1 MGKRLLCSILLGL
14 LFLGLQA
21 GAHYPAELKLEG
33 STTVLPIAG
42 RAAEL
47 FQALYPEISV
57 TVKGGGSSV
66 GIAALINGTTDIA
79 NASREMKPAERAK
92 LPTAVEH
99 TIAKDGIA
107 IVVHPSNTI
116 EQLTLEQI
124 ADIYTD
130 SSIRNW
136 RQLGGPD
143 LPIVVVSRDTTS
155 GTYGS
160 FIELVIEHVKGK
172 GAQLRPDIIYVGSNA
187 EAVATV
193 EGAEGA
199 IGYIGLGYIRESVK
213 VLPVSKDG
221 GPFVLPTAQA
231 ILSGSYPISR
241 DLYMYTDGVPDQR
254 EPRGLWLDFIYSRT
268 GQCVVLEQGFV
279 AFYPIDLS
287 VCEALFAALGSEFVR
302 R

>member
-1 MGKRLLCSILLGL
+1 MKKRILGSIVFGL
-14 LFLGLQA
+14 LLVVFQLGALS
-21 GAHYPAELKLEG
+21 PAELKLEG

-66 GIAALINGTTDIA
+66 GITALINGTTDIA
-79 NASREMKPAERAK
+79 MASRAMKPAELVK
-92 LPTAVEH
+92 LPTAFEH
-99 TIAKDGIA
+99 MIAKDGIA

-116 EQLTLEQI
+116 EGLTLQQI

-130 SSIRNW
+130 TSIRNW
-136 RQLGGPD
+136 RELGGPN

-160 FIELVIEHVKGK
+160 FMEIVIEQVKGK
-172 GAQLRPDIIYVGSNA
+172 GAQLRPDTIYVSSNA

-193 EGAEGA
+193 KDAEGA
-199 IGYIGLGYIRESVK
+199 IAYIGIGYLKEGLK
-213 VLPVSKDG
+213 PLPIAKDS
-221 GPFVLPTAQA
+221 GPYISASAETV
-231 ILSGSYPISR
+231 LSGSYPISR
-241 DLYMYTDGVPDQR
+241 DLYMYTNGVPDQR

-268 GQCVVLEQGFV
+268 GQCVVQEQGFV
-279 AFYPIDLS
+279 ALYRLELAA
-287 VCEALFAALGSEFVR
+287 CEALFAALGTEFISR
-302 R
+302 

>member
-1 MGKRLLCSILLGL
+1 MAKRLLCISLLGL
-14 LFLGLQA
+14 LLFGLQA
-21 GAHYPAELKLEG
+21 GGRSPAELKIEG

-47 FQALYPEISV
+47 FQTLYPEIWV

-66 GIAALINGTTDIA
+66 GIASLINGTTDIA
-79 NASREMKPAERAK
+79 NASRAMKPAELAQ
-92 LPTAVEH
+92 LPSAVEH
-99 TIAKDGIA
+99 AIAKDGIA
-107 IVVHPSNTI
+107 IVVHPRNTI
-116 EQLTLEQI
+116 EGLTFEQI

-130 SSIRNW
+130 SSLGNW

-199 IGYIGLGYIRESVK
+199 IGYIGLGYIRESLK

-221 GPFVLPTAQA
+221 GPYILPTIEAV
-231 ILSGSYPISR
+231 LSGSYPISR

-254 EPRGLWLDFIYSRT
+254 ESRGLFIDFIYSRT

-279 AFYPIDLS
+279 ALYPIDLAA
-287 VCEALFAALGSEFVR
+287 CETLFTALGSEFIR

>member
-1 MGKRLLCSILLGL
+1 MAKRLLCITLLGL
-14 LFLGLQA
+14 LLLGLRVGGRA
-21 GAHYPAELKLEG
+21 PAELKIEG

-47 FQALYPEISV
+47 FQVLYPEIWV

-66 GIAALINGTTDIA
+66 GIASLINGTTDIA
-79 NASREMKPAERAK
+79 NASRAMKPVELAQ
-92 LPTAVEH
+92 LPSAVEH
-99 TIAKDGIA
+99 AIAKDGIA
-107 IVVHPSNTI
+107 IVVHPRNTI
-116 EQLTLEQI
+116 EGLTFEQI

-130 SSIRNW
+130 SSLTNW

-199 IGYIGLGYIRESVK
+199 IGYIGLGYIRENLK

-221 GPFVLPTAQA
+221 GPYILPTIQA
-231 ILSGSYPISR
+231 VLSGSYPISR

-254 EPRGLWLDFIYSRT
+254 EPRGLFIDFIYSRT

-279 AFYPIDLS
+279 AFYPIDLAA
-287 VCEALFAALGSEFVR
+287 CEALFAALGSEFIR